1 MCSSVAIVFSRA
13 NNRIALWRVV
23 DILRPP
29 ISRECLQELFKLQNM
44 IEKTSKLET
53 VMMNLTLRM
62 QATSTSSL

>member
-23 DILRPP
+23 DILRPH
-29 ISRECLQELFKLQNM
+29 ISRECLQELFKLLNM